1 MFSPLGGA
9 GRLAP
14 WGGLFT
20 LTPIPEEVQ
29 LTKMR
34 IGLSF
39 IGLSAISALISVAP
53 ALATPLING
62 STASIANVSGGGVTV
77 NNSGL
82 FFNLTG
88 NNTSNPFAV
97 GGTNT
102 GSFAGLTGGTIQNV
116 TPPVVGPTSMPGFAT
131 FNTAAGLITFNLTDV
146 LPGIGSAGACT
157 SNTVGNVCTPNIGSI
172 MSPFTLTQTSA
183 STVSISLALN
193 GVAYLGT
200 AATGTSPTVGVFTTQ
215 DTMLGTI
222 TSILTASGTPAGV
235 SESYSGS
242 FSASTVAVPEP
253 FSLLLMGFG
262 LLGVGIVARRKVQ
275 N

>member
-1 MFSPLGGA
+1 
-9 GRLAP
+9 
-14 WGGLFT
+14 
-20 LTPIPEEVQ
+20 
-29 LTKMR
+29 MR
-34 IGLSF
+34 QGLSF
-39 IGLSAISALISVAP
+39 LTLSVVSALISVAP

-62 STASIANVSGGGVTV
+62 STASITNVAGGGVTV
-77 NNSGL
+77 NGSGL
-82 FFNLTG
+82 FFNLSGT
-88 NNTSNPFAV
+88 NVTNPFAV

-102 GSFAGLTGGTIQNV
+102 GSFAGLTGGTIQNLA
-116 TPPVVGPTSMPGFAT
+116 PPVVGPTSMAGFAT
-131 FNTAAGLITFNLTDV
+131 FNTAAGLVTFNLTDV

-157 SNTVGNVCTPNIGSI
+157 SNTVGNVCTPNLGAI
-172 MSPFTLTQTSA
+172 MSPFTLTQVSSNA
-183 STVSISLALN
+183 VSIALTLN

-200 AATGTSPTVGVFTTQ
+200 AATGTSPTVGTFTTQ

-242 FSASTVAVPEP
+242 FSASNVVVPEP